1 MRDGRNGLLICE
13 RQGNHM
19 EKSAVQLLKEI
30 IEIPSVNSRDREK
43 AVAEY
48 LADYF
53 KGYGIE
59 AQVQDIDELHG
70 NVVAFVPGKNKEKTV
85 LWNGHLDTVPY
96 GSLEEWKTDPSK
108 AVEKD
113 GRIYGRGSSDM
124 KSGVA
129 AMAYALCHLGEEP
142 ACNIRFV
149 GSCDEEKGGL
159 GAEKALEAG
168 YTKDVQWIL
177 VGEPTDMKLGIAQKG
192 CLWLEMQIKGKTS
205 HGAYPKEGANAVS
218 LAARLAEK
226 IQAYVGTFSHEILGS
241 STGQITMIEG
251 GVANNMTPDYCR
263 TVMDIRMVPGLT
275 APMVIEYAGKLMEE
289 EKSGDTRLSGQ
300 FTALNDRR
308 AIEIPGSH
316 PMTAGIRGLLKE
328 AGYTG
333 EDLGINFFSDASVL
347 DRAGEKDIL
356 LFGPGDP
363 AMAHQPN
370 EFVEIGK
377 YQDAIRILQEFAKNF
392 LQE

>member
-1 MRDGRNGLLICE
+1 
-13 RQGNHM
+13 M
-19 EKSAVQLLKEI
+19 EKDAIRFLKELL
-30 IEIPSVNSRDREK
+30 EIPSVNSRDREQ

-48 LADYF
+48 LAAYF
-53 KGYGIE
+53 KDHGVE
-59 AQVQDIDELHG
+59 ARVQEIDEHHG
-70 NVVAFVPGKNKEKTV
+70 NVTAFVPGKNMEKTV

-96 GSLEEWKTDPSK
+96 GSLEEWNTDPAK
-108 AVEKD
+108 AVEAG

-124 KSGVA
+124 KSGLA
-129 AMAYALCHLGEEP
+129 AMAYALCHLEEEP

-159 GAEKALEAG
+159 GAEEALKAG
-168 YTKDVQWIL
+168 VTDGVQCIL
-177 VGEPTDMKLGIAQKG
+177 VGEPTGMKLGIAQKG
-192 CLWLEMQIKGKTS
+192 CLWLELQVKGKTS
-205 HGAYPKEGANAVS
+205 HGAYPREGANAVS
-218 LAARLAEK
+218 CAVRLADRVK
-226 IQAYVGTFSHEILGS
+226 QYVETFSHGLLGS
-241 STGQITMIEG
+241 STGQITMIQG

-263 TVMDIRMVPGLT
+263 SVMDIRMVPGLT
-275 APMVIEYAGKLMEE
+275 ASMVIEYAEALMAEEAGK
-289 EKSGDTRLSGQ
+289 DPRLSGI

-308 AIEIPGSH
+308 AIEIDGSH
-316 PMTAGIRGLLKE
+316 PMTAGLRGLIKDC
-328 AGYTG
+328 GYDG
-333 EDLGINFFSDASVL
+333 GDLGINFFTDASVL

-377 YQDAIRILQEFAKNF
+377 YLDAIKILQEFAVNY

>member
-1 MRDGRNGLLICE
+1 
-13 RQGNHM
+13 M
-19 EKSAVQLLKEI
+19 EKDPIKLLKEI
-30 IEIPSVNSRDREK
+30 IEIPSVNSKDREK
-43 AVAEY
+43 AMAEY

-53 KGYGIE
+53 NEHGIE
-59 AQVQDIDELHG
+59 AKVQDIDELHG
-70 NVVAFVPGKNKEKTV
+70 NVVAFVPGKNKEKTM

-108 AVEKD
+108 AVEQD

-218 LAARLAEK
+218 CAARLADQVK
-226 IQAYVGTFSHEILGS
+226 AYVETFSHDILGT
-241 STGQITMIEG
+241 STAQITMIQG
-251 GVANNMTPDYCR
+251 GVANNMTPDFCR
-263 TVMDIRMVPGLT
+263 VVMDVRMVPGLT
-275 APMVIEYAGKLMEE
+275 APMVIQYAEKLMAVEAE
-289 EKSGDTRLSGQ
+289 RDSRLSGQ
-300 FTALNDRR
+300 FAALNDRR
-308 AIEIPGSH
+308 AIEIASGH

-328 AGYTG
+328 NGYGG

>member
-1 MRDGRNGLLICE
+1 MDKNAI
-13 RQGNHM
+13 
-19 EKSAVQLLKEI
+19 QLLKEI
-30 IEIPSVNSRDREK
+30 IEIPSVNSKDRERS
-43 AVAEY
+43 VAEY
-48 LADYF
+48 LAAYF
-53 KGYGIE
+53 KDHGIE
-59 AQVQDIDELHG
+59 AEVQDIDELHA
-70 NVVAFVPGKNKEKTV
+70 NVVAFVPGKNRDQTI

-96 GSLEEWKTDPSK
+96 GSLEEWNTDPKS

-129 AMAYALCHLGEEP
+129 AMTYALCHLDGEP

-159 GAEKALEAG
+159 GAEEALKAG
-168 YTKDVQWIL
+168 YTKDVKWIL

-192 CLWLEMQIKGKTS
+192 CLWMEMEIKGKTS
-205 HGAYPKEGANAVS
+205 HGAYPKEGANAVAC
-218 LAARLAEK
+218 AARLAEK
-226 IQAYVGTFSHEILGS
+226 VQAYVGTFSHEVLGA
-241 STGQITMIEG
+241 STAQITMIQG

-275 APMVIEYAGKLMEE
+275 APMVLEYAGKLMEQE
-289 EKSGDTRLSGQ
+289 AGKDSRLSGK

-308 AIEIPGSH
+308 AIEIDGNH
-316 PMTAGIRGLLKE
+316 PMTAGIRGLLKKS
-328 AGYTG
+328 GYTG

-370 EFVEIGK
+370 EFVETGK
-377 YQDAIRILQEFAKNF
+377 YQDAIIILQEFAKNF